1 MQSKQVPVIVVF
13 CIATLMLL
21 DYFFPGSPLKPA
33 AAEVLR
39 WSLILSAVAMTLG
52 AVNLVRIN
60 AKKILRRQHDW
71 YNSVL
76 MFVGLALFTAVGV
89 YGGGPNYPL
98 YARMFQTILAS
109 FSQAF
114 WGVVL
119 FFIVSAAYRG
129 FVVRNWQATIILVSA
144 IVIMLGQVPV
154 GDVLIPGVG
163 KVAVWLRDVPNLAGQ
178 RGIIIGAAVGAI
190 TQQLRVMLGLERAQ
204 FGG

>member
-1 MQSKQVPVIVVF
+1 MIV
-13 CIATLMLL
+13 
-21 DYFFPGSPLKPA
+21 DYFFPGGPLKPY
-33 AAEVLR
+33 AAEVLT
-39 WSLILSAVAMTLG
+39 WSLILSAAAMALG

-60 AKKILRRQHDW
+60 AKKIARRQHDW

-76 MFVGLALFTAVGV
+76 LFAGMIIFTAVGL

-98 YARMFQTILAS
+98 YARMFQTILAN

-144 IVIMLGQVPV
+144 LVIMLGQVPI
-154 GDVLIPGVG
+154 GDTLVPGVSRA
-163 KVAVWLRDVPNLAGQ
+163 AVWLRDVPNLAGQ

>member
-1 MQSKQVPVIVVF
+1 MQGKQIPVLVVF
-13 CIATLMLL
+13 CVSTLMIV

-33 AAEVLR
+33 ASEVLN
-39 WSLILSAVAMTLG
+39 WSLILAAVAMALG
-52 AVNLVRIN
+52 AVNLVRIS
-60 AKKILRRQHDW
+60 AKKVQRRSGDW
-71 YNSVL
+71 YNAVL
-76 MFVGLALFTAVGV
+76 MFVGLILFTAVGL
-89 YGGGPNYPL
+89 YGGGPKFPL
-98 YARMFQTILAS
+98 YERLFTTIAAT

-144 IVIMLGQVPV
+144 LVFMLGQVPI
-154 GDVLIPGVG
+154 GDVLIPGASKAG
-163 KVAVWLRDVPNLAGQ
+163 VWLRDVPNLAGQ

-190 TQQLRVMLGLERAQ
+190 TQQLRVMLGLERSQ